1 MKTSHSA
8 WIVCAALAALL
19 GGCAGQPVP
28 LAPIVPLT
36 RSNQPPADVLTSV
49 NWHLISYGPS
59 AAPNALIPGTDS
71 TLLLDGSSLQASG
84 LAGCN
89 RFTGNY
95 AASGEKF
102 TLGKLAMTKR
112 LCAAPEGLA
121 AQEVAVA
128 AALVAA
134 NRFSFENGNL
144 LLHYGKDEVLR
155 YTKNEPTQVA
165 APNLSQLRLHLGQ
178 YPRDTNLW
186 GNQLL
191 AQRLHTL
198 LGDKI
203 QTFKVNML
211 VQGPLTEENGLLFVT
226 GNKPHEGGVDMAV
239 FLADPANDK
248 IQVWLSTN
256 GAVENFSEADPPLA
270 DPPSV
275 AAFKARMAPPKP

>member
-1 MKTSHSA
+1 MKIFHSA
-8 WIVCAALAALL
+8 WISFAALAALF
-19 GGCAGQPVP
+19 GGCAGQQVP
-28 LAPIVPLT
+28 LTPIVPLT
-36 RSNQPPADVLTSV
+36 RSAQAPVDVLTGV

-95 AASGEKF
+95 AVSGEKF
-102 TLGKLAMTKR
+102 NLGKLAMTKR
-112 LCAAPEGLA
+112 ACTDPEGLA
-121 AQEVAVA
+121 AQEAAVA
-128 AALVAA
+128 AALVSA

-144 LLHYGKDEVLR
+144 LLHYGKGDVLR
-155 YTKNEPTQVA
+155 FSKNAPAQVA
-165 APNLSQLRLHLGQ
+165 APSLSQLRQHLGE

-186 GNQLL
+186 GNPLL

-198 LGDKI
+198 LGARH
-203 QTFKVNML
+203 QAFLVNMV

-226 GNKPHEGGVDMAV
+226 GNKPREGGVDLAV

-256 GAVENFSEADPPLA
+256 GTVEDFSEANPPLA
-270 DPPSV
+270 DPPLV
-275 AAFKARMAPPKP
+275 AAFKAKMAPPKP

>member
-1 MKTSHSA
+1 MKTYRSA
-8 WIVCAALAALL
+8 WVVCAALAALL
-19 GGCAGQPVP
+19 GGCAGQQMP
-28 LAPIVPLT
+28 LTPIMPLT
-36 RSNQPPADVLTSV
+36 RSAQAPADILTAV

-59 AAPNALIPGTDS
+59 AAPIALIPGTDA
-71 TLLLDGSSLQASG
+71 TLLMDGSSLQASG

-95 AASGEKF
+95 AVSGEKF

-112 LCAAPEGLA
+112 LCTDPEGLA
-121 AQEVAVA
+121 AQEAAVA

-134 NRFSFENGNL
+134 SRFSFENGNL
-144 LLHYGKDEVLR
+144 LLHYGKDLTLR
-155 YTKNEPTQVA
+155 YSKNEPTEKA
-165 APNLSQLRLHLGQ
+165 APNLSQLRQHLGE

-186 GNQLL
+186 GHPLL

-198 LGDKI
+198 LGARH
-203 QTFKVNML
+203 QTFLEDML

-239 FLADPANDK
+239 FLADPVNDK

-256 GAVENFSEADPPLA
+256 GTAESFSEADPPLA

-275 AAFKARMAPPKP
+275 AAFKAKMAPPKP